1 MKWTVKL
8 VAEVQPGTLVEQ
20 EVITVEREDLISPAT
35 VGLTIAEGKA
45 IMENLQQQIV
55 VAQVQHHGAS
65 IKSCSRCGKA
75 FRTKGYYPSTL
86 RSVYGVVPMRVR
98 RLQGCSYTGS
108 QDRSNSTIFTD
119 KNPITPELRYLTAK
133 MAALLP
139 FGKAA
144 DFLGELL
151 PLSAQTT
158 GNTVRNR
165 TMKVGMRLQK
175 SARALADTST
185 ASSCEE
191 AVVGLDGGY
200 VRSRHPAT
208 PERTLRLSPARCST
222 NMEMPHV
229 LLLCAR
235 AAPRR

>member
-35 VGLTIAEGKA
+35 VGLTIAEGKS

-55 VAQVQHHGAS
+55 AAQVQRHGAT

-75 FRTKGYYPSTL
+75 FRTKGYYQSTL
-86 RSVYGVVPMRVR
+86 RSVYGAVPMRVR
-98 RLQGCSYTGS
+98 RLKGCSCTGS
-108 QDRSNSTIFTD
+108 QERSYSTIFTD

-139 FGKAA
+139 FSKAA

-151 PLSAQTT
+151 PLSAQAT
-158 GNTVRNR
+158 GNTVRNGR
-165 TMKVGMRLQK
+165 
-175 SARALADTST
+175 
-185 ASSCEE
+185 
-191 AVVGLDGGY
+191 
-200 VRSRHPAT
+200 
-208 PERTLRLSPARCST
+208 
-222 NMEMPHV
+222 
-229 LLLCAR
+229 
-235 AAPRR
+235 

>member
-8 VAEVQPGTLVEQ
+8 VAKVQPGTLVEQ
-20 EVITVEREDLISPAT
+20 EVITVEREDLIAPAT

-55 VAQVQHHGAS
+55 AAQVQRHGAS
-65 IKSCSRCGKA
+65 IKSCSRCGKV
-75 FRTKGYYPSTL
+75 FRTKGYYQSTL
-86 RSVYGVVPMRVR
+86 RSVYGEVPMRVR
-98 RLQGCSYTGS
+98 RLKGCSCTGS
-108 QDRSNSTIFTD
+108 QERSYSTIFTD

-165 TMKVGMRLQK
+165 TMKVGK
-175 SARALADTST
+175 A
-185 ASSCEE
+185 
-191 AVVGLDGGY
+191 
-200 VRSRHPAT
+200 PA
-208 PERTLRLSPARCST
+208 EIGES
-222 NMEMPHV
+222 
-229 LLLCAR
+229 
-235 AAPRR
+235 PRRHVDCPLM

>member
-1 MKWTVKL
+1 MLQRRGLEAGWSFF
-8 VAEVQPGTLVEQ
+8 G
-20 EVITVEREDLISPAT
+20 SPA
-35 VGLTIAEGKA
+35 V
-45 IMENLQQQIV
+45 
-55 VAQVQHHGAS
+55 HGRS
-65 IKSCSRCGKA
+65 LFSCR
-75 FRTKGYYPSTL
+75 STQFDF
-86 RSVYGVVPMRVR
+86 SDT
-98 RLQGCSYTGS
+98 TGS
-108 QDRSNSTIFTD
+108 QERSYSTIFTD
-119 KNPITPELRYLTAK
+119 KNPITLEMRYLTAK

-139 FGKAA
+139 FDKAA

-165 TMKVGMRLQK
+165 TMKVEMRLQK